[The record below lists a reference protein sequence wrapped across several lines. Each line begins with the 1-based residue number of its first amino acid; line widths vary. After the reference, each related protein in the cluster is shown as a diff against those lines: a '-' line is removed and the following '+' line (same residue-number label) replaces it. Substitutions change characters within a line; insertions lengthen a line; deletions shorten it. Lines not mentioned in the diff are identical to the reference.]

1 MARLDIPGSFS
12 MIRCRS
18 RFGETKSMLILRNAR
33 FWRPQLEVGQAIV
46 WWKRV
51 SLIICDWSNW
61 FSSLADLTLSKTI
74 ESYLVNLMKPT
85 EIFRNSLKLL
95 EPFETLR
102 SSSYLLVCT
111 EIAFSLSKSIPKS
124 VYKSL
129 SKSVWLLAQP
139 ACRWSF
145 TNFRNFHSPMS
156 GCSWSDCLAKRK
168 P

>member
-1 MARLDIPGSFS
+1 
-12 MIRCRS
+12 
-18 RFGETKSMLILRNAR
+18 
-33 FWRPQLEVGQAIV
+33 
-46 WWKRV
+46 
-51 SLIICDWSNW
+51 
-61 FSSLADLTLSKTI
+61 
-74 ESYLVNLMKPT
+74 MKPT

-95 EPFETLR
+95 EPFETPR

-111 EIAFSLSKSIPKS
+111 EIAFSLSKSVPKS

-168 P
+168 PYRETFAKVVRNKNTQQSSERASIVGELAGTLFWRIFRLWIVRWWIVLLRIFHWSIFRPFGRPKSDC